1 MDPTRIIYPLFFA
14 SAFLSVTGG
23 SHSAVPFLKLATCRD
38 FNIKSSECQHYF
50 PIDMLTNNI
59 SNEYKLHLTFYVMTT
74 TAANIVL
81 TDGNNKGKVR
91 YKAVVGGYANTYSW
105 LRNTSDTTVGLD
117 SHKTGILSPLWPT
130 PIVVRQKYDG
140 QLSVAIPGVIDPLLR
155 ADASDLE
162 VKSVCLYAWQAESRW
177 FYNCNEDNEYRTM
190 DGYTCVKLQQ

>member
-91 YKAVVGGYANTYSW
+91 YKAGNWNLYIYVCIALNYIYPP
-105 LRNTSDTTVGLD
+105 TS
-117 SHKTGILSPLWPT
+117 K
-130 PIVVRQKYDG
+130 R
-140 QLSVAIPGVIDPLLR
+140 
-155 ADASDLE
+155 
-162 VKSVCLYAWQAESRW
+162 
-177 FYNCNEDNEYRTM
+177 F
-190 DGYTCVKLQQ
+190 